1 MYNGAEML
9 LCLALLSFL
18 LCELLPAEQPDVFPG
33 SLINISIDA
42 DTAPGFLSGS
52 LYDMKRLKVGT
63 ACETSPEEVRH
74 CLRAFE
80 QSGSTSA
87 LRRFYR
93 HPEVQYTSCPVKQ
106 PTQQD
111 TEWRVYVYHGIVQA
125 PESGCFRFVGI
136 GDDRLIVRF
145 NHQTILS
152 SHAGQPAY
160 SAEVEV
166 EEGKLYPIQLL
177 ITAPPGK
184 SGGYVL
190 FTAQD
195 ESGGTLCLFRTGMQE
210 PAAAVI
216 RYWAQRMGRKVLP
229 SADTPIWCVHC
240 PSGESL

>member
-1 MYNGAEML
+1 ML

-18 LCELLPAEQPDVFPG
+18 LCELLSAEQPDVFPD

-63 ACETSPEEVRH
+63 ACETSPEEVLH

-93 HPEVQYTSCPVKQ
+93 YPEVQYTSCPVKQ
-106 PTQQD
+106 PTHQD

-125 PESGCFRFVGI
+125 PESGRFCFAGI

-160 SAEVEV
+160 SAVVEV

-177 ITAPPGK
+177 ITDTLSK
-184 SGGYVL
+184 SCGYVL
-190 FTAQD
+190 FTVQD

-229 SADTPIWCVHC
+229 AADTPIWCVHC

>member
-1 MYNGAEML
+1 ML
-9 LCLALLSFL
+9 LCLTLLSFL
-18 LCELLPAEQPDVFPG
+18 LCELLPAEQPDVFPD
-33 SLINISIDA
+33 SLINISLDA

-52 LYDMKRLKVGT
+52 LYDMKRLKAGT
-63 ACETSPEEVRH
+63 DCETSPEEVQH

-93 HPEVQYTSCPVKQ
+93 YPEVQYTSCPVKQ

-125 PESGCFRFVGI
+125 PESGRFRFVGI

-160 SAEVEV
+160 SAEVEA

-229 SADTPIWCVHC
+229 TADTPIWCVHC

>member
-1 MYNGAEML
+1 ML

-63 ACETSPEEVRH
+63 DCETSPEEVRH

-93 HPEVQYTSCPVKQ
+93 YPEVQYTSCPVKQ

-125 PESGCFRFVGI
+125 PESGRFRFIGI

-152 SHAGQPAY
+152 SHAGLPAY

-177 ITAPPGK
+177 ITDTLSK
-184 SGGYVL
+184 SCGYVL
-190 FTAQD
+190 FTTRD

-229 SADTPIWCVHC
+229 AADTPIWCVHC